1 MRILRALFTFG
12 IAISIIGAIVF
23 LIARELMLIGAVSQ
37 VRSSINLLRRTAA
50 NTGSYAQECRERGVT
65 DEETSS
71 IASVQLRFDTPTS
84 YVLEVVCNQ
93 FALDPIEVERQQL
106 PTFAQ
111 KTIGSSGLE
120 WGEELSGIGI
130 EVLGRSRGIFVQG
143 NDIWYDTV
151 DKTVGLPGPLTSC
164 EGHGFSCCQSET
176 SQGAGLVMSEVTDCP
191 QSCYER
197 CELRPLV
204 LSLTTQ
210 PFYEQATR
218 ELSIRSGEPLEV
230 GFVIDPQGAQEL
242 RVELDFGDGTVDR
255 FDQFQGRAS
264 HTYTCAQAR
273 CEYEITLQAFNE
285 QDIVSVVTSISRVKV
300 VVTR

>member
-1 MRILRALFTFG
+1 MRILRALFFFG
-12 IAISIIGAIVF
+12 IGISIFVGIVF
-23 LIARELMLIGAVSQ
+23 LITRELMLIGAVSQ

-50 NTGSYAQECRERGVT
+50 NTGAYAQECRQRGVT

-71 IASVQLRFDTPTS
+71 IAAVQLRFDSPTS

-93 FALDPIEVERQQL
+93 FALDPIEVERQNL
-106 PTFAQ
+106 PTFAK
-111 KTIGSSGLE
+111 KTTGSSGLE
-120 WGEELSGIGI
+120 WGEQLSGIGI

-143 NDIWYDTV
+143 RDIWYDSV
-151 DKTVGLPGPLTSC
+151 DKTVGLPGPLTTC
-164 EGHGFSCCQSET
+164 EGHGFNCCQTET
-176 SQGAGLVMSEVTDCP
+176 SQGAGLVMTEVTDCP
-191 QSCYER
+191 QNCFER

-218 ELSIRSGEPLEV
+218 VLTSQSGQPIEV

-242 RVELDFGDGTVDR
+242 KVELDFGDGTIDR
-255 FDQFQGRAS
+255 FEQFQGRAS
-264 HTYTCAQAR
+264 HTYTCAQAS

-285 QDIVSVVTSISRVKV
+285 QDIESVLTSISKVKV